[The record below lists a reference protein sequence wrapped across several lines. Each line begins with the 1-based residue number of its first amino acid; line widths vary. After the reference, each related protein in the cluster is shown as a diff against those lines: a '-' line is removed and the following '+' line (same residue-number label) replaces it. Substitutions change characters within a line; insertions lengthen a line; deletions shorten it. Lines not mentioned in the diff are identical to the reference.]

1 MIKYLEN
8 RIWSLNTR
16 IMQTE
21 GDAAAVNMKLKQLL
35 SQGIFADGGIQFSWS
50 DNPIGNYSFRSKEIL
65 LSFTPVSLLRFQ
77 EKLNQQGSPLK
88 ISSFSLIIN
97 SFGFLNIIP
106 VYEYSAEDAKFNV
119 SSLEAAGDAAAELV
133 DGLFDEMSG
142 LIDALH
148 EVGIIRKSDFYHFGV
163 PLGLEKQGTHTKDDS
178 YNYLVHILFIDEK
191 PELESAVKLYEAED
205 HSMTY
210 EEFRV
215 YSIFPIY
222 FWEMEKSLPDSEL
235 LKLVAIDSYMICE
248 TVAVNTS
255 LHVYNAFL
263 DALNQNIDVD
273 SNHLRK
279 IFNYNTWQI
288 QNLRLFNPNFTL
300 HQFRFMKNYRLN
312 SDIEP
317 KYELYKDAEKSLSFA
332 IEGMEVTRTQ
342 QSERVMQFILALF
355 TALTLYSVITD
366 VYALITSEV
375 QSVPFSLHSM
385 QSIIFILETLVIISF
400 ILFFRRISRKL

>member
-1 MIKYLEN
+1 MIKCLEN
-8 RIWSLNTR
+8 RIWSLNAR
-16 IMQTE
+16 ILTT
-21 GDAAAVNMKLKQLL
+21 DADPKSINRQLNDTIKE
-35 SQGIFADGGIQFSWS
+35 GIFSNGGLRFLYSE
-50 DNPIGNYSFRSKEIL
+50 NPIGNYSFRPVEITL
-65 LSFTPVSLLRFQ
+65 MMTPVSMGRLQ
-77 EKLNQQGSPLK
+77 ELLNQKEIPFRL
-88 ISSFSLIIN
+88 SSFRFIIN
-97 SFGFLNIIP
+97 TFGFLNILP
-106 VYEYSAEDAKFNV
+106 VYEFIGKGNPGDPSELESYGDASAEIID
-119 SSLEAAGDAAAELV
+119 S
-133 DGLFDEMSG
+133 LFDDISAVIDQLDSAG
-142 LIDALH
+142 L
-148 EVGIIRKSDFYHFGV
+148 IRKSTFYHFGV
-163 PLGLEKQGTHTKDDS
+163 PSGISKYGIHTKDDS
-178 YNYLVHILFIDEK
+178 YNYLAHQFYFNET
-191 PELESAVKLYEAED
+191 ESLTHAVKHYQVE
-205 HSMTY
+205 SQPNTY
-210 EEFRV
+210 EEHV
-215 YSIFPIY
+215 YYAIFPIY
-222 FWEMEKSLPDSEL
+222 FWNMKQSADDEALI
-235 LKLVAIDSYMICE
+235 KLTAIDSYMICQ
-248 TVAVNTS
+248 TVAINNS
-255 LHVYNAFL
+255 LHVYNSFL
-263 DALNQNIDVD
+263 DTLNQDLEID
-273 SNHLRK
+273 SNHLRN